1 MSATSEPRP
10 AAFLDRDGVLNH
22 DEGYVSARER
32 FRWIDGA
39 AAAVKRLNDANYFV
53 FIVSN
58 QSGIAR
64 GLYTEADLKTLD
76 TWMRDE
82 LISNGARIDDARY
95 CPYHA
100 EGTVPAYRRA
110 SDWRK
115 PGPGMILDL
124 MRAWPVER
132 AHSFLIGDKQTDMQA
147 AEAAGIAGHFFSG
160 GNLDEFVAALLR
172 RS

>member
-1 MSATSEPRP
+1 MTVPSTPRP

-39 AAAVKRLNDANYFV
+39 IDAVKRLNTAAYFV

-64 GLYTEADLKTLD
+64 GLYTENDLKTLD
-76 TWMRDE
+76 EWMRAALVE
-82 LISNGARIDDARY
+82 QGARIDDARY

-132 AHSFLIGDKQTDMQA
+132 PRSFLIGDKTTDIEA
-147 AEAAGIAGHFFSG
+147 AEAAGIPGHLFSG
-160 GNLDEFVAALLR
+160 GNLDEFVAALLSR
-172 RS
+172 H